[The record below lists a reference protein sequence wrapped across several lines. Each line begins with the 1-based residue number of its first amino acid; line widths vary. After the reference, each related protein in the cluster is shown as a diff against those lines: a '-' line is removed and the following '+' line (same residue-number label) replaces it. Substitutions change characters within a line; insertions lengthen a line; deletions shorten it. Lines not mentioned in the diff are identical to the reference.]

1 MAVYMCKTITNSQ
14 IQNYQLVVIHSN
26 HRGIHITKLSWR
38 CVNAEIHRDVESGRG
53 KNNPGQ

>member
-26 HRGIHITKLSWR
+26 HQGIHITKLSWL
-38 CVNAEIHRDVESGRG
+38 CVNAEIHRDVERGQEKKLSG
-53 KNNPGQ
+53 Q